1 MAACLLMIAYHVGS
15 KALRDAMFLSKFEVT
30 ALPTMV
36 IVASLFSIVA
46 VLTTSRAMMRLTPER
61 LVPVSFAVSAGLQI
75 LIWLLV
81 DAFPRACAVI
91 VYLQSVSLGSL
102 LTSGFWSMINERF
115 DPRTA
120 KRLVGRIAGAGTLGG
135 MLGGVVAERVA
146 ANFTLGQML
155 PVLGLYH
162 FGCAAL
168 LLMVRRPNGGNS
180 APKADEP
187 RGPSSLEILNQAPYL
202 KTLAA
207 LVILGTISAAMI
219 DFIFKSSAAGYY
231 GRNENLMRFFALF
244 YSATGVLTFL
254 VQMGLSGIALT
265 RLGMAKTVGTLP
277 FAVSVG
283 GFVALTVAGLPT
295 ATIARGLEAVFRGSL
310 FRAGYELFY
319 TPMPTQEKRAAKS
332 IVDVGFD
339 RLGDAV
345 GSGLVSL
352 LLILGAVVA
361 TPAILTVAIMVALC
375 GLWVASRLQG
385 AYIDALEHGLR
396 ERGGGLAAIEDIHS
410 SAAMTGFADS
420 LTILDAGR
428 IGPAPEQTKD
438 RSTVTQVPTQPV
450 TSDAIAGST
459 TVLSDPVLQQVA
471 VLRSGNA
478 DKVLRF
484 LEANSKV
491 KPYLVQHLIA
501 LLGWDRVSGQV
512 TSALR
517 RVAERHTG
525 QLIDALLDENTDFA
539 IRRRLPRVLTVV
551 TTPRVAMGVLMGLND
566 RRFEVRYQCG
576 RALSAMMARNP
587 YLKFAPEDIYGA
599 IRKEVAVSRPVWEG
613 QRLLDRSEEP
623 ETNPV
628 VDEFLRERTSRSLQH
643 LFTLLALI
651 HPPETLRIAFH
662 GLHSD
667 DAQLRGT
674 ALEYLESI
682 LPSDIWIR
690 LSPLLDRPEPGEP
703 RKQGRSREEILAEM
717 VKSSHSIMVRLEELR
732 RKGETESDTTT
743 QP

>member
-1 MAACLLMIAYHVGS
+1 MAACLVMIAYHVGS
-15 KALRDAMFLSKFEVT
+15 KALRDALFLSKFEVT
-30 ALPTMV
+30 ALPKMV

-46 VLTTSRAMMRLTPER
+46 VLFTSRAMMRLTPER
-61 LVPVSFAVSAGLQI
+61 LIPVSFAVSAGLQFV
-75 LIWLLV
+75 IWLLI
-81 DAFPRACAVI
+81 DTFPRACAVV

-120 KRLVGRIAGAGTLGG
+120 KKLVGRIAGAGTLGG

-162 FGCAAL
+162 FACAAL
-168 LLMVRRPNGGNS
+168 LILVRRPSDATG
-180 APKADEP
+180 AVRQDEP
-187 RGPSSLEILNQAPYL
+187 KGPSGLEILNEAPYL
-202 KTLAA
+202 KTLAG

-219 DFIFKSSAAGYY
+219 DYVFKSSALAYY

-244 YSATGVLTFL
+244 YSATGVLTFF

-283 GFVALTVAGLPT
+283 GFAALTVAGLPT

-319 TPMPTQEKRAAKS
+319 TPMPTLEKRAAKS

-352 LLILGAVVA
+352 LLGLGAVA
-361 TPAILTVAIMVALC
+361 GPAILSVAIVVALA

-396 ERGGGLAAIEDIHS
+396 ERGGGLAALDDIHS
-410 SAAMTGFADS
+410 SVAMTGFVES
-420 LTILDAGR
+420 LTVLDAGK
-428 IGPAPEQTKD
+428 IGRAPEQKHD
-438 RSTVTQVPTQPV
+438 RSTVTQIPQ
-450 TSDAIAGST
+450 DAKTVIETPAGAT

-478 DKVLRF
+478 DKVLKF
-484 LEANSKV
+484 LEANPKV

-501 LLGWDRVSGQV
+501 LLGWDRVSPQI

-539 IRRRLPRVLTVV
+539 IRRRLPRVLSVV

-576 RALSAMMARNP
+576 RALAAMMVRNP
-587 YLKFAPEDIYGA
+587 YLKFTQEDVYSA

-613 QRLLDRSEEP
+613 QRLLDRGEEP
-623 ETNPV
+623 DTTPV

-662 GLHSD
+662 GLHSED
-667 DAQLRGT
+667 SQLRGT
-674 ALEYLESI
+674 ALEYLESL
-682 LPSDIWIR
+682 LPADIWTK
-690 LSPLLDRPEPGEP
+690 LWPLLDRPEPGEL
-703 RKQGRSREEILAEM
+703 RKKGRSREEILAEM

-732 RKGETESDTTT
+732 KGETGTDTTT

>member
-1 MAACLLMIAYHVGS
+1 MAACLVMIAYHVGS
-15 KALRDAMFLSKFEVT
+15 KALLDALFLSKFEVT
-30 ALPTMV
+30 ALPKMV

-46 VLTTSRAMMRLTPER
+46 VLFTSRAMMRLTPER

-75 LIWLLV
+75 VIWLLI
-81 DAFPRACAVI
+81 DTFPRACAVV

-120 KRLVGRIAGAGTLGG
+120 KKLVGRIAGAGTLGG

-146 ANFTLGQML
+146 ANFSLGQML
-155 PVLGLYH
+155 PVLGIYH
-162 FGCAAL
+162 FACAAL
-168 LLMVRRPNGGNS
+168 LFLVKRPNDPTG
-180 APKADEP
+180 AVRPDEP
-187 RGPSSLEILNQAPYL
+187 KGPSGLEILNEAPYL
-202 KTLAA
+202 KTLAG

-219 DFIFKSSAAGYY
+219 DYVFKSSALAYY

-244 YSATGVLTFL
+244 YSATGVLTFF

-283 GFVALTVAGLPT
+283 GFAALTVAGLPT

-319 TPMPTQEKRAAKS
+319 TPMPTLEKRAAKS

-345 GSGLVSL
+345 GSGFVSL
-352 LLILGAVVA
+352 LLGLGAVA
-361 TPAILTVAIMVALC
+361 GPAILSVAIVVALA

-396 ERGGGLAAIEDIHS
+396 ERGGGLAALDDIHS
-410 SAAMTGFADS
+410 SVAMTGFVES
-420 LTILDAGR
+420 LTVLDAGK
-428 IGPAPEQTKD
+428 IGRAPEQKHD
-438 RSTVTQVPTQPV
+438 RSTVTQIPQ
-450 TSDAIAGST
+450 DAKTVIETPAGAT

-478 DKVLRF
+478 DKVLKF
-484 LEANSKV
+484 LEANPKV

-501 LLGWDRVSGQV
+501 LLGWDRVSPQI
-512 TSALR
+512 TTALR
-517 RVAERHTG
+517 RIAERHTG

-539 IRRRLPRVLTVV
+539 IRRRLPRVLSVV

-576 RALSAMMARNP
+576 RALAAMMVRNP
-587 YLKFAPEDIYGA
+587 YLKFTHEDVYSA

-613 QRLLDRSEEP
+613 QRLLDRGEEQD
-623 ETNPV
+623 TTPV
-628 VDEFLRERTSRSLQH
+628 VDEFLKERTSRSLQH

-651 HPPETLRIAFH
+651 HPPEPLRIAFH
-662 GLHSD
+662 GLHSE

-674 ALEYLESI
+674 ALEYLESL
-682 LPSDIWIR
+682 LPTDIWTK
-690 LSPLLDRPEPGEP
+690 LWPLMDRPEPGEH
-703 RKQGRSREEILAEM
+703 RKKGRSREEILAEM

-732 RKGETESDTTT
+732 KKGETGTDTTT
-743 QP
+743 